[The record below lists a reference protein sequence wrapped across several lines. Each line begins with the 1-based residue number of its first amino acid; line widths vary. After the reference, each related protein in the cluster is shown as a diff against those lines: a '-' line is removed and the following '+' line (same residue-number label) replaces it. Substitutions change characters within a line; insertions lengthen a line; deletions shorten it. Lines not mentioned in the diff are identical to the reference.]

1 MSLISLSGAW
11 LSFSDAPLLDNTE
24 LHIERNERVCL
35 VGRNGAGKSTL
46 MKILSREVPLDDGQ
60 LIFEQDTIVARL
72 QQDPPRDVTGSV
84 FDFVAEGVEEQ
95 AQTLKAYHA
104 ISHLVEQDPS
114 EKNLMEMGRLQEIL
128 DHQNLWHLEKRI
140 NEVIEELGLSADA
153 ELSALS
159 GGWLRKAA
167 LGRALVCEPQVL
179 LLDEPTNHLD
189 IETIDWLETFLRT
202 FQGSIIFISH
212 DRSFI
217 RNMATRIVD
226 LDRGKL
232 VSWPGNY
239 DKYLEGKEEELRVQ
253 ELQNAEFDRK
263 LAQEEVWI
271 RQGIKARRTRNEG
284 RVRALKALRQERTER
299 REVMGS
305 AKIQVEEATRS
316 GKIVFEMEDVTFSM
330 QDKLLVRDFSAQ
342 VQRGDK
348 IALIGPNGCGKTTLL
363 KLMLGQLQ
371 PDSGKVH
378 CGTRLEVAY
387 FDQYRAVLD
396 PDRTVMDNLA
406 EGKQEVMVNGRSRHV
421 LGYLQDFLFHPKRA
435 MTPVKALSGGER
447 NRLLLAKLF
456 LNPSNLLILD
466 EPTNDLDVE
475 TLELLE
481 ELIDSYQGTVLLV
494 SHDRQ
499 FVDNSVTEC
508 WIFEG
513 EGKISSYVGGY
524 FDAQRQRT
532 QTRSLRAEPVGAKPA
547 TAAPAAAPTAS
558 TAKRAGGKLSYNLQ
572 RELETLP
579 LEIEKRE
586 QEIAALQARMS
597 TPEFFTQSHDK
608 TQAVLAAM
616 TAAEQALDHAFAR
629 WEELE
634 ALKNNTAN

>member
-24 LHIERNERVCL
+24 LHIEDNERVCL

-46 MKILSREVPLDDGQ
+46 LKILAKDIPLDDGR
-60 LIFEQDTIVARL
+60 LVFEQDLIVARL
-72 QQDPPRDVTGSV
+72 QQDPPRNVAGSV
-84 FDFVAEGVEEQ
+84 FDFVAEGVAEQ
-95 AQTLKAYHA
+95 AEHLKAYHA
-104 ISHLVEQDPS
+104 ALRLVETDPS
-114 EKNLMEMGRLQEIL
+114 ERNLNQLAKVQEVL
-128 DHQNLWHLEKRI
+128 DHQGLWKLEDRI
-140 NEVIEELGLSADA
+140 NAVLEQLGLTADTP
-153 ELSALS
+153 LSSLS

-167 LGRALVCEPQVL
+167 LGRALVSAPRVL

-189 IETIDWLETFLRT
+189 IETIDWLEGFLKS

-232 VSWPGNY
+232 VSWPGDY
-239 DKYLEGKEEELRVQ
+239 DKYLAGKEEALRVE

-284 RVRALKALRQERTER
+284 RVRALKALRQERTQR

-305 AKIQVEEATRS
+305 AQMQVEEAARS
-316 GKIVFEMEDVTFSM
+316 GKIVFELENASYQVGG
-330 QDKLLVRDFSAQ
+330 KVLLNNFSAQ

-348 IALIGPNGCGKTTLL
+348 IALVGPNGCGKTTLL
-363 KLMLGQLQ
+363 KLMLGQLKA
-371 PDSGKVH
+371 DSGRIH
-378 CGTRLEVAY
+378 CGTKLEVAY
-387 FDQYRAVLD
+387 FDQHRAELD
-396 PDRTVMDNLA
+396 PERTVMDNLA

-447 NRLLLAKLF
+447 NRLLLARLF
-456 LNPSNLLILD
+456 LKPSNLLILD

-481 ELIDSYQGTVLLV
+481 ELLDSYQGTVLLV

-513 EGKISSYVGGY
+513 NGVIGQYVGGY
-524 FDAQRQRT
+524 YDAQQQRSVAT
-532 QTRSLRAEPVGAKPA
+532 PLRATAP
-547 TAAPAAAPTAS
+547 AAPAETKSAPVAARP
-558 TAKRAGGKLSYNLQ
+558 AKQAATVKLSYNQQ
-572 RELETLP
+572 RELAQLP
-579 LEIEKRE
+579 QQLEAFELEIASLQE
-586 QEIAALQARMS
+586 QMNDPSFFSRPHEETQPVLDALA
-597 TPEFFTQSHDK
+597 
-608 TQAVLAAM
+608 L
-616 TAAEQALDHAFAR
+616 AEQRLETSFAR

-634 ALKNNTAN
+634 SLQNGNA

>member
-1 MSLISLSGAW
+1 MSLISMSGAW

-24 LHIERNERVCL
+24 LHIEPNERVCL

-46 MKILSREVPLDDGQ
+46 MKILNREVPLDDGR
-60 LIFEQDTIVARL
+60 IVYEQDLIVARL
-72 QQDPPRDVTGSV
+72 QQDPPRNVGGTV
-84 FDFVAEGVEEQ
+84 FDFVSEGVAEQ
-95 AQTLKAYHA
+95 AEHLKAYHA
-104 ISHLVEQDPS
+104 ISHLVETDPS
-114 EKNLMEMGRLQEIL
+114 EKNMNRLAQVMEVL
-128 DHQNLWHLEKRI
+128 DHQGLWQLDSRI
-140 NEVIEELGLSADA
+140 SEVLLQLGLDADT

-167 LGRALVCEPQVL
+167 LGRALVSSPQVL

-189 IETIDWLETFLRT
+189 IESISWLEDFLKE

-232 VSWPGNY
+232 VSYPGNY
-239 DKYLEGKEEELRVQ
+239 ELYLTSKEEALRVE
-253 ELQNAEFDRK
+253 ELQNAEFDKK

-284 RVRALKALRQERTER
+284 RVRALKALRKERFDR
-299 REVMGS
+299 REVMGT
-305 AKIQVEEATRS
+305 AKMQVEEASRS
-316 GKIVFEMEDVTFSM
+316 GKIVFEMEDISYSVA
-330 QDKLLVRDFSAQ
+330 DKQLVSHFSAQ

-348 IALIGPNGCGKTTLL
+348 IALVGPNGCGKTTLL
-363 KLMLGQLQ
+363 KLMLSQLQ
-371 PDSGKVH
+371 ADSGRVH
-378 CGTRLEVAY
+378 CGTKLEVAY
-387 FDQYRAVLD
+387 FDQHRAELD
-396 PDRTVMDNLA
+396 PERTVMDNLA

-447 NRLLLAKLF
+447 NRLLLARLF
-456 LNPSNLLILD
+456 LRPSNLLILD

-481 ELIDSYQGTVLLV
+481 EMIDSYQGTVLLV
-494 SHDRQ
+494 SHDRE

-513 EGKISSYVGGY
+513 NGVINSYVGGY
-524 FDAQRQRT
+524 HDAHQQRRSQK
-532 QTRSLRAEPVGAKPA
+532 SLRQ
-547 TAAPAAAPTAS
+547 TAPAPKTVVPAKTESVKRTAN
-558 TAKRAGGKLSYNLQ
+558 KLSYNQQ
-572 RELETLP
+572 RELDELP
-579 LEIEKRE
+579 LKLSELEEKIAHFQQQMSSADFFTRPHDETQEVLTALASAE
-586 QEIAALQARMS
+586 QEL
-597 TPEFFTQSHDK
+597 E
-608 TQAVLAAM
+608 LAF
-616 TAAEQALDHAFAR
+616 ER
-629 WEELE
+629 WEVLE
-634 ALKNNTAN
+634 AQKNG